1 MFEADSEAPNVD
13 VLGDAPAKTAAPK
26 KSAIGSKK
34 PAAKKG
40 GLGAKKGLG
49 ASRATKD
56 FASIEAEAEMADQVF
71 TSRMAAK
78 VYILFFL
85 THFLF
90 CIFIISTP
98 DDSWKLSPMQLML
111 DKYMNKHRGWNI
123 F

>member
-78 VYILFFL
+78 VYIIYIIFFN
-85 THFLF
+85 TF
-90 CIFIISTP
+90 FILYI
-98 DDSWKLSPMQLML
+98 
-111 DKYMNKHRGWNI
+111 YNFNAR
-123 F
+123 